1 MGTQSI
7 SETATIPQ
15 TRTVWA
21 IDASHSTVE
30 FGVKHMMF
38 TTVKGRFA
46 GVEGTIEL
54 DEQDVTRSRVEVAID
69 VASVDTRD
77 EKRDAHLRSPDFF
90 DAERFP
96 TIAFRSTRVEPKG
109 SGDLRVVGDLT
120 IHGVTREV
128 ILDATRTGQ
137 GKNPWG
143 MEVIGF
149 EASTRISRKDFGL
162 EWNVALET
170 GGVLVGDEIKISLD
184 IQAVKQN

>member
-1 MGTQSI
+1 MGTQGI

-15 TRTVWA
+15 TRTAWA
-21 IDASHSTVE
+21 IDASHSAVE

-46 GVEGTIEL
+46 GIQGTIEL
-54 DEQDVTRSRVEVAID
+54 DEQDVTRSRVEVEID

-90 DAERFP
+90 DAEQFP
-96 TIAFRSTRVEPKG
+96 TIAFRSTRVEQKG
-109 SGDLRVVGDLT
+109 SGDLRVIGDLT

-137 GKNPWG
+137 GTNPWG

-149 EASTRISRKDFGL
+149 EATTRISRKTFGM
-162 EWNVALET
+162 EFNVPLDG
-170 GGVLVGDEIKISLD
+170 GGVLVGDEIKIALD